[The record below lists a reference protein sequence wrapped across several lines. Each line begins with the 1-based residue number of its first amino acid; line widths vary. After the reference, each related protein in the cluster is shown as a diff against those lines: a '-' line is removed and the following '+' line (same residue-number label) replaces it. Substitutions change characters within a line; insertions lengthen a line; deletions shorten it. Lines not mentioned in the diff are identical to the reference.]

1 MNKYVQIIIFFVLF
15 SGCQKQKD
23 DSVGNGDKQA
33 EHSLNCYQ
41 IVGVDQFGRS
51 FTTITSL
58 KNEKQVGLFFWPW
71 IGQPYA
77 SGIWDATKILA
88 MPNGMK
94 ILTDF
99 NSLDESVS
107 PNGQAHY
114 WGEPI
119 WGYYN
124 SEDEWVIRKQI
135 QMLTIAG
142 IDFIFFDTTNALI
155 YKNVFM
161 KVLAVIDEYL
171 KNGWNPPGVVFYTHS
186 HSLQTTRDLYREL
199 YRPNLYPDTWY
210 KVNGKPMIIAYTN
223 PEDDLAEA
231 KSRGDKNYTTGPL
244 SADILNFFHFV
255 RPQWPGDPVYSDG
268 FPWVE
273 WTFPQPLHDKV
284 INVTVASHPAIPM
297 SFSVTRGNQNWGR
310 GWNTN
315 TKENVES
322 DVDKGAFFQAQWDHA
337 LSVDPEMITIGGW
350 NEWIAYKQPYD
361 GEYMLCDAVNKE
373 FSRDIEPMNG
383 GYQDAFYI
391 QMIRNIR
398 RYKGM
403 NDAPAPVENTTVD
416 IMGDLSQWDHV
427 KYGHKSIDDTYPARD
442 SYGGAMTVRYTQAAP
457 ADKLQEVK
465 VTHDNEYLYFFIKCK
480 ESITS
485 YKGKDNWINLF
496 VGTGEPELKGWESYD
511 YVIGRK
517 YENDE
522 ADIGR
527 LNNDFTATGIG
538 TARYVLKD
546 SIIQMRIPRAAISL
560 NNTVDKFYFKLA
572 AGVEKP
578 SDIMNYYQSG
588 SAMPMGRLSYMYHLK

>member
-1 MNKYVQIIIFFVLF
+1 
-15 SGCQKQKD
+15 
-23 DSVGNGDKQA
+23 
-33 EHSLNCYQ
+33 
-41 IVGVDQFGRS
+41 
-51 FTTITSL
+51 
-58 KNEKQVGLFFWPW
+58 
-71 IGQPYA
+71 
-77 SGIWDATKILA
+77 
-88 MPNGMK
+88 
-94 ILTDF
+94 
-99 NSLDESVS
+99 
-107 PNGQAHY
+107 
-114 WGEPI
+114 
-119 WGYYN
+119 
-124 SEDEWVIRKQI
+124 
-135 QMLTIAG
+135 
-142 IDFIFFDTTNALI
+142 
-155 YKNVFM
+155 
-161 KVLAVIDEYL
+161 
-171 KNGWNPPGVVFYTHS
+171 
-186 HSLQTTRDLYREL
+186 
-199 YRPNLYPDTWY
+199 
-210 KVNGKPMIIAYTN
+210 
-223 PEDDLAEA
+223 
-231 KSRGDKNYTTGPL
+231 
-244 SADILNFFHFV
+244 
-255 RPQWPGDPVYSDG
+255 
-268 FPWVE
+268 
-273 WTFPQPLHDKV
+273 
-284 INVTVASHPAIPM
+284 M

-527 LNNDFTATGIG
+527 LNNDFTATGVG

-572 AGVEKP
+572 AGVENP